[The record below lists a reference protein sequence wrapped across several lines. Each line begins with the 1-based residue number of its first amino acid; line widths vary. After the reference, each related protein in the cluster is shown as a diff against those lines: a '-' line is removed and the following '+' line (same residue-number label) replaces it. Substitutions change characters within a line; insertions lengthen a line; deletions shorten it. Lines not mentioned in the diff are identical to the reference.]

1 MVAKRLVSSPIMS
14 RRRLTADPYILPQG
28 AIIEFV
34 AQGGYVKVSAAD
46 PVSLEEVSIVGDPA
60 AGERALGELVVR
72 KLERIVEKKHGA
84 AVAKRRAR
92 GMGGPTIRRPD
103 PPSGWDL

>member
-1 MVAKRLVSSPIMS
+1 MS
-14 RRRLTADPYILPQG
+14 RRKTTADPYILPQG

-34 AQGGYVKVSAAD
+34 AQGSYVKVSAAD
-46 PVSLEEVSIVGDPA
+46 PVSLEEVSIVGDPT
-60 AGERALGELVVR
+60 AGERALSDLVVR
-72 KLERIVEKKHGA
+72 KLERMVEKKHGS

-92 GMGGPTIRRPD
+92 GMSGPSVRRPD